1 MIRLHVWAIVTD
13 LCLSAEADWPLP
25 AVVRRLLRLHQV
37 AAYSGQSGCSQ
48 ECAVLFA
55 RFGNEKRFFVMAITQ
70 LARRS
75 PAGMSG
81 TWGRPVASER
91 KKKAPARGRGWE
103 ETCARE
109 R

>member
-13 LCLSAEADWPLP
+13 LCLSAGADWPLP

-55 RFGNEKRFFVMAITQ
+55 QFGNEKRFSVMAVT
-70 LARRS
+70 
-75 PAGMSG
+75 
-81 TWGRPVASER
+81 
-91 KKKAPARGRGWE
+91 
-103 ETCARE
+103 
-109 R
+109 